1 MKHRARVLCDATTTA
16 WVEVEGISGCQ
27 RCAKGRGCGAGVFAH
42 GSRAIQLQCE
52 ASQQVKKNQ
61 QVTIEIDD
69 SGSRWLWLVAGAYGL
84 PTLGL
89 IGATLLATVFL
100 PSPALL
106 QGDIIS
112 VPGSQREAFIAFA
125 ALAGLA
131 GGVFAW
137 RSLSP
142 WVITRLEK
150 GLCLQSA
157 RIVAVDN
164 LSVGET

>member
-1 MKHRARVLCDATTTA
+1 MKHRARVLTDATTTA

-27 RCAKGRGCGAGVFAH
+27 RCAKGRGCGAIVFAH
-42 GSRAIQLQCE
+42 GSRAIQVECE
-52 ASQQVKKNQ
+52 TSQHVKENQ

-89 IGATLLATVFL
+89 IGATLLATLFL
-100 PSPALL
+100 PSPTLL
-106 QGDIIS
+106 HGDIINA
-112 VPGSQREAFIAFA
+112 PGSQREALIAFA

-137 RSLSP
+137 RSLSR
-142 WVITRLEK
+142 WVIARLEK

-157 RIVAVDN
+157 RIVVVDK